1 MRSGTIAFLS
11 GILLLQQLDR
21 LPDALWCGL
30 LFLIIPIIFI
40 IPPILRAI
48 PYFFCGF
55 LWALLYSTI
64 MLSSSLNESL
74 QGKNLVIEGYI
85 SSLPKV
91 HERSTQ
97 FEFDVTDM
105 KFQNQSQPLPGKISL
120 TWYNSA
126 PRLQPGDQWR
136 FVVRLKRPHGFMNP
150 GGFDYEGWLFQKGI
164 RARGY
169 IRESPENQRI
179 TFSVSD
185 YPLQRFRHSLADS
198 ILSVLSESPYRGIVM
213 ALAIGERQHISE
225 EQWQVFT
232 DTGTNH
238 LMAISGLHVG
248 MVSALLFFVVRYL
261 WGNFGYLSL
270 RFPAPK
276 AAATAAIVGAF
287 CYAALAG
294 FSVPTQRAFIM
305 LLVVMLCVIWQRQ
318 RAASEVLS
326 LSLLAVLLFDPNS
339 VLSAGFWLSFGAVGI
354 ILFAMNGRVG
364 KPGIWQKWGYI
375 HVVVGVGLIP
385 LLLLLFQKVALLS
398 PFANFV
404 AVPWVSGITVPLTLL
419 GTIAIPVIPFAGE
432 VLLELADLSLS
443 IIWPFLAYIASID
456 TMLWNQHEPP
466 LWSIILGG
474 VGILWLLIPRGFPA
488 RWLGLIWL
496 TPIFLIKPA
505 SPGSG
510 EIWFTVL
517 DVGQGLSAV
526 ARTKNHTLVYDFGP
540 RFNQRF
546 DTGKAVVVPFM
557 KNLGVDQ
564 IDTLIVSHGDNDHIG
579 GLGSVLDQFQADRI
593 LTSAPEEIE
602 YDNTDHC
609 LTGQRWQWD
618 EVSFQIIHPDKNV
631 LFSGNNGS
639 CVLLVENKW
648 GHRILITGDI
658 EKKAEAYLLKHYAVE
673 LPAHIL
679 VAPHHGSK
687 TSSTQSFINMVN
699 PDYVVFP
706 VGYRNRWGFPKES
719 VVERYQKSGV
729 QIFDSAS
736 HGAITF
742 RVRKLINSVET
753 YRQSEQR
760 YWHVK

>member
-11 GILLLQQLDR
+11 GILLLQQLDQ
-21 LPDALWCGL
+21 LPDSLWCGL
-30 LFLIIPIIFI
+30 LLLIIPVIFI
-40 IPPILRAI
+40 IPPILRVVS
-48 PYFFCGF
+48 YFFCGF
-55 LWALLYSTI
+55 LWALLYSTMI
-64 MLSSSLNESL
+64 FSSHLNESL
-74 QGKNLVIEGYI
+74 EGKNLVVEGYI

-97 FEFDVTDM
+97 FEFDVTDLM
-105 KFQNQSQPLPGKISL
+105 FQNRSQSLSGKILL
-120 TWYNSA
+120 TWYNTA
-126 PRLQPGDQWR
+126 PQLQPGDQWR

-150 GGFDYEGWLFQKGI
+150 GGFDYERWLFQKEI

-169 IRESPENQRI
+169 IRESSVNQRI
-179 TFSVSD
+179 TFQVSD
-185 YPLQRFRHSLADS
+185 YPLQRFRYYLADS
-198 ILSVLSESPYRGIVM
+198 ILSVLSDSPYRGIVM

-276 AAATAAIVGAF
+276 AAATAAIIGAF

-354 ILFAMNGRVG
+354 ILFAMNGRIG
-364 KPGIWQKWGYI
+364 KPGVWQKWGYI
-375 HVVVGVGLIP
+375 HVVVGVGLTP
-385 LLLLLFQKVALLS
+385 MLLLLFQKVALLS
-398 PFANFV
+398 PLANFV

-419 GTIAIPVIPFAGE
+419 GTITVAVIPFAGE
-432 VLLELADLSLS
+432 VLLKLADISLSL
-443 IIWPFLAYIASID
+443 IWPFLAYIASID
-456 TMLWNQHEPP
+456 AMLWNQHEPP
-466 LWSIILGG
+466 LWSILLGI
-474 VGILWLLIPRGFPA
+474 VGILWLLIPMGSPA

-496 TPIFLIKPA
+496 MPIFLVKPA
-505 SPGSG
+505 SPENG
-510 EIWFTVL
+510 EVWFTVL

-526 ARTKNHTLVYDFGP
+526 VRTKNHTLVYDFGP

-557 KNLGVDQ
+557 KNLGVEK

-579 GLGSVLDQFQADRI
+579 GLNSVLDQFQAHRI
-593 LTSAPEEIE
+593 LTSTPEELA
-602 YDNTDHC
+602 YDHTEHC
-609 LTGQRWQWD
+609 RTGQRWQWD
-618 EVSFQIIHPDKNV
+618 DVSFQIIHPDKNS

-639 CVLLVENKW
+639 CVLRIENKW
-648 GHRILITGDI
+648 GYRILITGDI
-658 EKKAEAYLLKHYAVE
+658 EKKAEAYLVKYYAVE
-673 LPAHIL
+673 LPSHIL

-687 TSSTQSFINMVN
+687 TSSTQSFIDVIN
-699 PDYVVFP
+699 PEYVVFP

-719 VVERYQKSGV
+719 VVGRYQILGA
-729 QIFDSAS
+729 QMFDSAS
-736 HGAITF
+736 HGAVTF
-742 RVRKLINSVET
+742 RTGKLKNSVET
-753 YRQSEQR
+753 YRQSGQR